1 MFIINYPHADRTYTW
16 IHRFCPL
23 HSSLLFSS
31 PLGIILFLTAAALP
45 THTVAYCTRFESWY
59 NSILSHV
66 KIIRAHE
73 YLGRT
78 ASTSFTSIFRLR
90 FYCQC
95 LSIPNFNCRVH
106 PQIAVTGYDNDV
118 LRNWEVGTKDS
129 IKMENSLRLGAGMG
143 NNDAFNVG
151 GTIQVRCLMNIAWQF
166 QIRTFLSLSVADNDR
181 QC

>member
-1 MFIINYPHADRTYTW
+1 MDPKGPI
-16 IHRFCPL
+16 
-23 HSSLLFSS
+23 
-31 PLGIILFLTAAALP
+31 
-45 THTVAYCTRFESWY
+45 VE
-59 NSILSHV
+59 
-66 KIIRAHE
+66 
-73 YLGRT
+73 
-78 ASTSFTSIFRLR
+78 SFTSIFRLR
-90 FYCQC
+90 VYCQC

-118 LRNWEVGTKDS
+118 LRSCEVGTKDS

-151 GTIQVRCLMNIAWQF
+151 GTIQVRCLMYIAWQF